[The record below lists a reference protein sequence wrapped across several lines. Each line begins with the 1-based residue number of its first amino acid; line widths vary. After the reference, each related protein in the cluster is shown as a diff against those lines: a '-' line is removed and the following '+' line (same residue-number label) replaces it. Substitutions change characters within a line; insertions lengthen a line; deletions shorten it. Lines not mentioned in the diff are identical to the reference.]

1 MILSIHSTFVS
12 IAKKVPAVL
21 KLFNTFVMR
30 ENKGKCFLPLAQKY
44 FFGFTHHKAQQKI
57 IIQRHTKFFYI
68 THLKIIQGS
77 LQKCSM
83 VFFHDLIS
91 NFVTNLKN
99 DIIQRLVYLPNNS

>member
-30 ENKGKCFLPLAQKY
+30 ENKGKCFSPLAQKY

-57 IIQRHTKFFYI
+57 IIQRHTKFFYL
-68 THLKIIQGS
+68 THS
-77 LQKCSM
+77 LENYTR
-83 VFFHDLIS
+83 FFTKMFIGLLS
-91 NFVTNLKN
+91 
-99 DIIQRLVYLPNNS
+99 